1 MQNDVDTRCKY
12 LGLRLDP
19 GSTFLHPTDEHRCFS
34 AEVPGAVTQEYQNQ
48 YCLCPGYKTCPRYLR
63 AEEARQ
69 GSLGQRG
76 ETAISGKGQD
86 ESAQAISLG
95 GGIGRRS
102 SVTEAISWGAVG
114 LLGVLVLFFVGNWLR
129 PALFQPREPNP
140 VAKPSVVISPT
151 AVRVAQAR
159 TPSAAGGNALVGS
172 PVQAALTP
180 AGSFLGSTISL
191 PTIPPGASL
200 ASLVPIQNGVVW
212 VDNGDIQAHFGD
224 RGLRVGFYQN
234 HIYKGVIQFRLQS
247 IPQGSQIV
255 YAALALTGL
264 STETWREEGKWPVTI
279 LDAGVDKD
287 FANQTGDTL
296 LNAPSVGAVGDALG
310 PTQMGLRQTALLPF
324 SGESIQRLTE
334 RLEQGVVSLRLEGPE
349 TGADNLFVWD
359 SGYGQGVLGRRPTLY
374 VQYLPPPT
382 PTFVVITLT
391 PTPANIVTQ
400 VAQAMEATSQALTA
414 TPTPIIG
421 ILATPSPLKVIIPP
435 PVPGNDATATW
446 QAALSTAQI
455 FLTGTPTP
463 VPPDAITATPTA
475 TYIVVT
481 QPPAPANSQTAVAR
495 AVEAARNA
503 SIATPTATPPNMVT
517 ATPIKVII
525 PTETPGN
532 AATAVWQGMVATAE
546 AFLSGTPTPIPPGAV
561 MATPVP
567 TQTPIPLFIPL
578 NLLTPTP
585 TGTAGPSPTPTPGTV
600 PAELRGNILFLS
612 DRLNPSSDQASSQA
626 SKAALLMMANP
637 LADNPAE
644 RTLSLLT
651 NDWAYKKANSMIGDA
666 PDGVQRVFVEGYRD
680 TFEIWLVN
688 QRDGWVSY
696 LLGRGGINYDP
707 AWSPNGDLIAY
718 VTTGPGGDQI
728 MVVDKEGKDSRQ
740 LTNFVKLQAKHP
752 SWSPDG
758 QQLIFWTNRD
768 DNLKQIYIINVDG
781 TGLRRLS
788 DGQSNDWDPV
798 WIH

>member
-1 MQNDVDTRCKY
+1 M
-12 LGLRLDP
+12 
-19 GSTFLHPTDEHRCFS
+19 
-34 AEVPGAVTQEYQNQ
+34 
-48 YCLCPGYKTCPRYLR
+48 
-63 AEEARQ
+63 
-69 GSLGQRG
+69 
-76 ETAISGKGQD
+76 
-86 ESAQAISLG
+86 
-95 GGIGRRS
+95 
-102 SVTEAISWGAVG
+102 
-114 LLGVLVLFFVGNWLR
+114 R
-129 PALFQPREPNP
+129 PALFQPRQPNP

-151 AVRVAQAR
+151 AVKVAQVQ
-159 TPSAAGGNALVGS
+159 TPSLTGGNVAGGS
-172 PVQAALTP
+172 PVPAVATP
-180 AGSFLGSTISL
+180 AGPFLGTTISL
-191 PTIPPGASL
+191 PTPPPGASL
-200 ASLVPIQNGVVW
+200 ASLVPVQNGVVW
-212 VDNGDIQAHFGD
+212 VDDGGIQAHFGD

-234 HIYKGVIQFRLQS
+234 HIYKGAIQFRLQS
-247 IPQGSQIV
+247 IPQGSQVI

-264 STETWREEGKWPVTI
+264 STETWHEEGKWPVVM
-279 LDAGVDKD
+279 LDASVDKD
-287 FANQTGDTL
+287 FANQTADAL
-296 LNAPSVGAVGDALG
+296 LKAPSVGAVGDALV

-324 SGESIQRLTE
+324 SDDGIRRLTE
-334 RLEQGVVSLRLEGPE
+334 RLGQGTVSLRLEGPE

-400 VAQAMEATSQALTA
+400 VAQALEATSQALTA
-414 TPTPIIG
+414 TPTPIVG
-421 ILATPSPLKVIIPP
+421 LLATPTPLKVIVPP
-435 PVPGNDATATW
+435 PVPGNDVTATW
-446 QAALSTAQI
+446 QAALTSAQI

-475 TYIVVT
+475 TYVVVT
-481 QPPAPANSQTAVAR
+481 PPPTPANSQTAVAR
-495 AVEAARNA
+495 AVAAARSA
-503 SIATPTATPPNMVT
+503 LIATPTATPPNMVT
-517 ATPIKVII
+517 ATPIKIII

-532 AATAVWQGMVATAE
+532 AATAVWQGMVATAQ
-546 AFLSGTPTPIPPGAV
+546 AFLTGTPTPIPPGAL

-567 TQTPIPLFIPL
+567 TQTPVPLFIPL
-578 NLLTPTP
+578 NQLTPTP
-585 TGTAGPSPTPTPGTV
+585 TATAGPSPTPTPGTM

-612 DRLNPSSDQASSQA
+612 DRLNPPSDQAASQA
-626 SKAALLMMANP
+626 AGKSALLMMANP

-651 NDWAYKKANSMIGDA
+651 NDWAYKKANSMMGDA
-666 PDGVQRVFVEGYRD
+666 PDGVQRVFVAGYRE
-680 TFEIWLVN
+680 TFELWLVN
-688 QRDGWVSY
+688 LRDGWTSY

-718 VTTGPGGDQI
+718 VNSGPGGDQI
-728 MVVDKEGKDSRQ
+728 MVVDKEGKDPQQ

-768 DNLKQIYIINVDG
+768 DNLKHIYIINVDG
-781 TGLRRLS
+781 TDLRRLS